1 MAYPFFPPFKS
12 RMYHVTSSSSVTSIV
27 NVTIGARCKY
37 LSTTFTPTSTAGGTS
52 GVELFFWPNS
62 GATAPWTAATA
73 ATVICSGFA
82 ISTTTG
88 NQPTVYNSTGSFFLN
103 AGDVLTAGGLTT
115 GFAGVNGFSFTH
127 YVQEF

>member
-12 RMYHVTSSSSVTSIV
+12 RMYHVTSSSSALAIV
-27 NVTIGARCKY
+27 NVTIAARCKY

-52 GVELFFWPNS
+52 GLELFFWPNS
-62 GATAPWTAATA
+62 GATAPWTVAT
-73 ATVICSGFA
+73 TSVTITSGLA
-82 ISTTTG
+82 VSTTTG
-88 NQPTVYNSTGSFFLN
+88 NQPTVYNSTGSVFLS
-103 AGDVLTAGGLTT
+103 AGDVLSAGGLTT